1 VALGKRELGTRP
13 VDQTYTDM
21 LTQVIGAIE
30 TIPPIYSGM
39 PQIARFTTERKP
51 TIALRLA

>member
-1 VALGKRELGTRP
+1 VLGKRELGTRTS
-13 VDQTYTDM
+13 DQTYTDT
-21 LTQVIGAIE
+21 LAQVIGAIE